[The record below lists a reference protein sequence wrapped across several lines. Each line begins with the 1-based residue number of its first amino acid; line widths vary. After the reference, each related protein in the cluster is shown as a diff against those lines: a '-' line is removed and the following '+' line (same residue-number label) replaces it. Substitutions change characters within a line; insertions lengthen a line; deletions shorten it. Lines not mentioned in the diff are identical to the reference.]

1 MGASADTT
9 RTPVKKDAFDGD
21 RAPEKPGKD
30 AFISARSAGVAAT
43 VVTSTMVTKPDDEDA
58 FPPRSSATARRRRA
72 AKVVP
77 VAAAADDDVFPRIAA
92 AVPPM
97 RGMVTSTAK
106 PGTHGEAG
114 LGDLELDGVGVR
126 VGEGV
131 AEPVGVRDGV
141 ALALAPDAGG
151 VDDGVGVGDGD
162 AGTTATV
169 PSA

>member
-9 RTPVKKDAFDGD
+9 RTPVKKDAFDDD

-43 VVTSTMVTKPDDEDA
+43 VVTSTMVTNPDVT

-77 VAAAADDDVFPRIAA
+77 VAADDDDDVFPRIAA

-114 LGDLELDGVGVR
+114 LGELDDVGVG

-131 AEPVGVRDGV
+131 AELVGVRDGV

-151 VDDGVGVGDGD
+151 VDDGVGVDDGD
-162 AGTTATV
+162 AGTTASV